1 MALDKISYTH
11 PPARII
17 TDPIKYTKFAQ
28 SMSLYIASLN
38 SGSNGNCYYIGND
51 CEAVLID
58 AGLSCRETER
68 RMRRL
73 GLSMDLVKGVFVSH
87 EHDDHIRGLEVL
99 SKRYQLPVYITENTL
114 SEGRLLLEGHLVR
127 SFAASETISIGSL
140 NVLAF
145 SKTHDAIDPHS
156 FVISAQKKDDAHIH
170 VGVFTDIGHVCD
182 NLTRHFKLCHAAF
195 LEANYD
201 EQLLE
206 EGRYPWPLK
215 NRIRGGK
222 GHLSNHQALEL
233 FVRHRPAFMSHLL
246 LAHLSQDNNRP
257 ELAQNMFEEAAS
269 GTQVVVASRYGE
281 SEVYAIDGKY
291 CGEPGI
297 GAEAEW
303 ERAGNKQTSTA
314 EIQSPAKSAATNGH
328 AAAPNHTTPPKTVGH
343 SMIRRRKKALAPQPG
358 QSTAVQTSLF

>member
-1 MALDKISYTH
+1 
-11 PPARII
+11 
-17 TDPIKYTKFAQ
+17 
-28 SMSLYIASLN
+28 MSLYIASLN

-68 RMRRL
+68 RLRRL
-73 GLSMDLVKGVFVSH
+73 GLSMDLVKGIFISH

-114 SEGRLLLEGHLVR
+114 SQGQLSLEGHLVR
-127 SFAASETISIGSL
+127 SFAASEPVSIGSL

-145 SKTHDAIDPHS
+145 PKTHDAIDPHS
-156 FVISAQKKDDAHIH
+156 FVISAQKEDGTPIHI
-170 VGVFTDIGHVCD
+170 GVFTDIGHVCD

-257 ELAQNMFEEAAS
+257 ELAQNLFEEAAE
-269 GTQVVVASRYGE
+269 GTHVVVASRYGE
-281 SEVYAIDGKY
+281 SEVYAIDGTF
-291 CGEPGI
+291 CGQPGI

-303 ERAGNKQTSTA
+303 NGSRYTA
-314 EIQSPAKSAATNGH
+314 AKAAPAKAAETSKAAATPKLAATSSNDATNGH
-328 AAAPNHTTPPKTVGH
+328 AAATTEKPIGH
-343 SMIRRRKKALAPQPG
+343 SMIRRRKRALTTRPD
-358 QSTAVQTSLF
+358 QSSVVQTSLF

>member
-1 MALDKISYTH
+1 
-11 PPARII
+11 
-17 TDPIKYTKFAQ
+17 
-28 SMSLYIASLN
+28 MSLYIASLN

-51 CEAVLID
+51 HEAVLID

-73 GLSMDLVKGVFVSH
+73 GLSMDRVKGVFISH

-114 SEGRLLLEGHLVR
+114 SQGQLSLEGHLVR
-127 SFAASETISIGSL
+127 SFATSEAVSIGSL

-156 FVISAQKKDDAHIH
+156 FVISAQKEDNAPIHI
-170 VGVFTDIGHVCD
+170 GVFTDIGHVCD

-246 LAHLSQDNNRP
+246 LAHLSQDNNKP
-257 ELAQNMFEEAAS
+257 ELAQTLFEAVAE
-269 GTQVVVASRYGE
+269 GTHVVVASRYGE
-281 SEVYAIDGKY
+281 SEVYAIDGNFS
-291 CGEPGI
+291 GEPGI

-303 ERAGNKQTSTA
+303 DHQHRFTPIKAAAMHKV
-314 EIQSPAKSAATNGH
+314 AATSSNATTNGQTVTINGQTTATNAQT
-328 AAAPNHTTPPKTVGH
+328 AATPTNPPTGEKPIGH
-343 SMIRRRKKALAPQPG
+343 SMIRRRKKALTSPTDRPEA
-358 QSTAVQTSLF
+358 STVVQTSLF